1 MIDDI
6 TKRLQ
11 LKDYVFLK
19 SSFNRKNLSYGI
31 TNKKPKTI
39 ILDIIKFIKEKH
51 ANKTGIVY
59 CLSRKTCEKV
69 AIKLRE
75 GGLIA
80 RHYHAGLSSD
90 EKDIALNEWRSGRCN
105 IIVATVRSQVLHQ
118 KLLITFLQIAFG
130 MGIDKPDGNHWPFP
144 WISTDTY
151 QRISALCNPPW
162 FAQVSGRVS
171 TINRWLTHRLKWSQ
185 GTIRKRVVRDVMEN
199 PLTVC
204 FVRSARPKF
213 IIFVHLWRLFDIRF
227 LFP

>member
-1 MIDDI
+1 MALTATANQVMIDDI

-151 QRISALCNPPW
+151 QRISALCNPP
-162 FAQVSGRVS
+162 
-171 TINRWLTHRLKWSQ
+171 
-185 GTIRKRVVRDVMEN
+185 
-199 PLTVC
+199 
-204 FVRSARPKF
+204 
-213 IIFVHLWRLFDIRF
+213 
-227 LFP
+227 